1 MILQKTLREDMT
13 EVQTSKYTQ
22 TPADKTHNMY
32 RLRKSDYQNL
42 LRNTIATTFKKQI
55 KLWNKNKQRR
65 YQVHKTGICIRQD

>member
-1 MILQKTLREDMT
+1 MQKTLREDMT

-42 LRNTIATTFKKQI
+42 LRNTIATTYKKA
-55 KLWNKNKQRR
+55 NKTLEQKQTKKVSSS
-65 YQVHKTGICIRQD
+65 QNRQMY